1 MAIELLHSAGKK
13 LFGIKIVRY
22 TIVGGVSTAFT
33 FFTTLFITEYFGV
46 NYLIPYVIA
55 LGLVTLFNFF
65 LAMKFIFKV
74 KTNYLSRF
82 IRYLVVYVIN
92 VLLVKLT
99 EKYLQVHYAFAIIG
113 VTILLFLVKFLIYDH
128 FVFHHNK
135 EIPSK

>member
-46 NYLIPYVIA
+46 KYLIPYVIV